1 MRFRLRRLFLFF
13 APPLFVASS
22 FACGGLLD
30 TTPAPQPTT
39 DAGTTTT
46 PVTPPVPVTPP
57 SPPQPPPLLP
67 TVDPV
72 LVDLGMVPVDTDVTF
87 VVPPNALGFNIVLES
102 GVSVEPPEGLGIA
115 RITSPSGEVVHDA
128 FTPTGGDSPTSQSYF
143 GTIVAASVPQS
154 QSKSANTP
162 EAGTWKVRFASPES
176 GATTLHAEVRI
187 QVAGPSGFTGGRLD
201 LRVYVPPGIY
211 VDGKKITAATA
222 PTDPG
227 IETRLDA
234 FFGAAKDHFDIDRGD
249 VTFHEVEK
257 ELGAIT
263 NDGLLVK
270 GFSSSRGR
278 PPNEQSMQLLLTNAI
293 DFGGGD
299 MAWGIAPGIPG
310 GAGRFSTP
318 ISGIILAVGETPAEA
333 DGLAIL
339 HEMGHF
345 IGLNHTTEFEGGYAD
360 PLTDTPS
367 CPSLNIEDPSTINK
381 CPDKLNIMFPT
392 LVGDSSALANVSP
405 AQRAVF
411 QGSPVYKAY
420 SLAMQRTKSALDRP
434 ARVRPTLTR
443 SGRALRPI
451 ELWLSSSL
459 CGHVKADPVG
469 LARRIGK
476 AQVTAELRAA
486 TTDADLPDLMKKK
499 ALWALRTLE
508 QNP

>member
-1 MRFRLRRLFLFF
+1 MLRRVLLCT
-13 APPLFVASS
+13 PFVVAGA

-30 TTPAPQPTT
+30 TTPNPPPAN

-57 SPPQPPPLLP
+57 SPPEPPPLLP
-67 TVDPV
+67 TTQPV
-72 LVDLGMVPVDTDVTF
+72 VIDLGAVPTDTDVTF
-87 VVPPNALGFNIVLES
+87 VVPPNALGFNIVLDS
-102 GVSVEPPEGLGIA
+102 SVPVSPPEGLGIA

-128 FTPTGGDSPTSQSYF
+128 FTPAGGDSPTSQSYF

-162 EAGTWKVRFASPES
+162 EAGTWKVRFASPAE
-176 GATTLHAEVRI
+176 GASTLHAEVRI
-187 QVAGPSGFTGGRLD
+187 QVSGRGGFTGGRLD

-211 VDGKKITAATA
+211 VDGKKITAASA
-222 PTDPG
+222 AGDPG
-227 IETRLDA
+227 IISRLGS

-249 VTFHEVEK
+249 VTFHEAAK

-263 NDGLLVK
+263 NDALLVQ
-270 GFSSSRGR
+270 GFSASSR
-278 PPNEQSMQLLLTNAI
+278 PANEQSMQLLLTNAI
-293 DFGGGD
+293 DFGNGD
-299 MAWGIAPGIPG
+299 AAWGIAPGIPG
-310 GAGRFSTP
+310 GAGRFSTS

-345 IGLNHTTEFEGGYAD
+345 VGLNHTTEFEGGFAD

-367 CPSLNIEDPSTINK
+367 CPSLSLDDPSTINK
-381 CPDKLNIMFPT
+381 CPDRFNLMFPT
-392 LVGDSSALANVSP
+392 LIGDSSALENVSP
-405 AQRAVF
+405 AQVAVF
-411 QGSPVYKAY
+411 HGSPVYKAY
-420 SLAMQRTKSALDRP
+420 SLAMQRTKAARP

-459 CGHVKADPVG
+459 CGHVKADPVA
-469 LARRIGK
+469 LARRLGK
-476 AQVTAELRAA
+476 AQVLAALRAA
-486 TTDADLPDLMKKK
+486 ATDTDLPDLMKKK
-499 ALWALRTLE
+499 AAWAVRTLE
-508 QNP
+508 QAP